1 MFFCFNSVRR
11 VSLSFVCVLLST
23 RSTHGN
29 GMKEFEMELQ
39 ELFNEVK
46 AMVKIGNERDAMD
59 LLRANY
65 VAVKEEIDSGLKGIQ
80 QAALLD
86 IIALG
91 YMAVGDLKPV
101 PALLDMVSLS
111 LISEII
117 YYLGGLCCSKTD
129 VLTNADKQDC

>member
-1 MFFCFNSVRR
+1 MKLKKIHATSG
-11 VSLSFVCVLLST
+11 VSQVQ
-23 RSTHGN
+23 RSTHTN

-46 AMVKIGNERDAMD
+46 AMVKIGKERDAMD

-91 YMAVGDLKPV
+91 YMALGDFKPV
-101 PALLDMVSLS
+101 PALLDMVSSSQLS
-111 LISEII
+111 
-117 YYLGGLCCSKTD
+117 
-129 VLTNADKQDC
+129 

>member
-46 AMVKIGNERDAMD
+46 AMVKIGKERDAMD

-117 YYLGGLCCSKTD
+117 ILFGRI
-129 VLTNADKQDC
+129 VLF

>member
-1 MFFCFNSVRR
+1 M
-11 VSLSFVCVLLST
+11 SLNCVC
-23 RSTHGN
+23 RSTHSNNVN

-46 AMVKIGNERDAMD
+46 AMVKIGKERDAMD

-65 VAVKEEIDSGLKGIQ
+65 VAVKEEMDSGLKGIE
-80 QAALLD
+80 QAAVLD

-111 LISEII
+111 PISENSS
-117 YYLGGLCCSKTD
+117 LTGLCCGDIFFYNSK
-129 VLTNADKQDC
+129 LTNADKQDC